1 MIRSS
6 AWRRRS
12 DAPHYKEETAIA
24 LSEQQ
29 TLAAQAHGQAVLQ
42 RRGSLLRHVP
52 NAITVSR
59 ILLIPVFVLVFLEPT
74 PNRSLAAAAVFGL
87 AALTDAVDGY
97 VARRWGQI
105 TQLGKL
111 LDPIADK
118 LLVLTAL
125 FLLVDQDVVD
135 AWIAIVLA
143 GRELAVT
150 GLRGVAAR
158 EGIILAA
165 ETTGKLKMAA
175 QVVAILLLILDGA
188 ISSTLNLYAWGT
200 AILLVS
206 LVLSLVS
213 AAQYVRQFVTSVLPR
228 DGANAR
234 SS

>member
-1 MIRSS
+1 
-6 AWRRRS
+6 
-12 DAPHYKEETAIA
+12 
-24 LSEQQ
+24 L
-29 TLAAQAHGQAVLQ
+29 AQAHGQPAPRRRAGLLQ
-42 RRGSLLRHVP
+42 HVP

-74 PNRSLAAAAVFGL
+74 ANRSLAAAAVFGL

-97 VARRWGQI
+97 IARRWGHI
-105 TQLGKL
+105 TRLGKL

-125 FLLVDQDVVD
+125 FLLVDQDRVD

-150 GLRGVAAR
+150 GLRVVAAR
-158 EGIILAA
+158 EGIVLAA

-175 QVVAILLLILDGA
+175 QVVAILLLILDEA
-188 ISSTLNLYAWGT
+188 VPSVLNLYYWGT
-200 AILLVS
+200 VILLAS

-213 AAQYVRQFVTSVLPR
+213 AAQYVRQFVMSVRPR
-228 DGANAR
+228 NGANSR

>member
-1 MIRSS
+1 M
-6 AWRRRS
+6 
-12 DAPHYKEETAIA
+12 
-24 LSEQQ
+24 QQ
-29 TLAAQAHGQAVLQ
+29 PLLAQAHGQAAP
-42 RRGSLLRHVP
+42 RSRTALLRHVP

-74 PNRSLAAAAVFGL
+74 PNRALAAAAVFGL

-97 VARRWGQI
+97 IARRWGHI
-105 TQLGKL
+105 TRLGKL

-125 FLLVDQDVVD
+125 FLLVDQDRVD

-143 GRELAVT
+143 CRELAVT

-158 EGIILAA
+158 EGIVLAA

-175 QVVAILLLILDGA
+175 QVAAILLLILDEAGPSA
-188 ISSTLNLYAWGT
+188 LNLDYWGT
-200 AILLVS
+200 IILLVS

-213 AAQYVRQFVTSVLPR
+213 AAQYVRQFVTSVRPR
-228 DGANAR
+228 DGANSR
-234 SS
+234 SC

>member
-1 MIRSS
+1 M
-6 AWRRRS
+6 
-12 DAPHYKEETAIA
+12 

-29 TLAAQAHGQAVLQ
+29 AVLAQARGQATS
-42 RRGSLLRHVP
+42 RRLAGLLRHVP

-74 PNRSLAAAAVFGL
+74 PSRSLAAAAIFGV

-97 VARRWGQI
+97 IARRWGQI

-125 FLLVDQDVVD
+125 FLLVDQDMVE

-158 EGIILAA
+158 EGIVLAA
-165 ETTGKLKMAA
+165 EATGKLKMAA
-175 QVVAILLLILDGA
+175 QVVAILLLILDEAGP
-188 ISSTLNLYAWGT
+188 SMLNLHAWGT
-200 AILLVS
+200 VVLLVS

-213 AAQYVRQFVTSVLPR
+213 AAQYIRQFVTSVLPR
-228 DGANAR
+228 NSANSL

>member
-1 MIRSS
+1 M
-6 AWRRRS
+6 
-12 DAPHYKEETAIA
+12 
-24 LSEQQ
+24 
-29 TLAAQAHGQAVLQ
+29 
-42 RRGSLLRHVP
+42 RHVP

-74 PNRSLAAAAVFGL
+74 PNRALAAAAVFGL

-97 VARRWGQI
+97 IARRWGQI
-105 TQLGKL
+105 TRLGKL

-125 FLLVDQDVVD
+125 FLLVDQDLVE

-158 EGIILAA
+158 EGIVLAA

-175 QVVAILLLILDGA
+175 QVVAILLLILDEA
-188 ISSTLNLYAWGT
+188 VPSTLNLYSWGT
-200 AILLVS
+200 AILWVS

-213 AAQYVRQFVTSVLPR
+213 AAQYVRQFVTAVLPR
-228 DGANAR
+228 NGAHAR

>member
-1 MIRSS
+1 M
-6 AWRRRS
+6 
-12 DAPHYKEETAIA
+12 
-24 LSEQQ
+24 
-29 TLAAQAHGQAVLQ
+29 
-42 RRGSLLRHVP
+42 P

-74 PNRSLAAAAVFGL
+74 PNRSLAAAAIFGL
-87 AALTDAVDGY
+87 AALTDAIDGY
-97 VARRWGQI
+97 VARRWGEV
-105 TQLGKL
+105 TRLGKL

-125 FLLVDQDVVD
+125 FLLVDMDVVD

-158 EGIILAA
+158 EGIVLAA

-188 ISSTLNLYAWGT
+188 IPHTLNLYSWGT
-200 AILLVS
+200 AILLMS

-213 AAQYVRQFVTSVLPR
+213 AAQYVRQFVTSVIPQ
-228 DGANAR
+228 DEGVR
-234 SS
+234 SRHS

>member
-1 MIRSS
+1 M
-6 AWRRRS
+6 
-12 DAPHYKEETAIA
+12 
-24 LSEQQ
+24 
-29 TLAAQAHGQAVLQ
+29 
-42 RRGSLLRHVP
+42 
-52 NAITVSR
+52 
-59 ILLIPVFVLVFLEPT
+59 FLEPT
-74 PNRSLAAAAVFGL
+74 PNRSLAAAAIFAL

-125 FLLVDQDVVD
+125 FLLVDQGRVA
-135 AWIAIVLA
+135 AWIAIVLT

-158 EGIILAA
+158 EGIVLEA
-165 ETTGKLKMAA
+165 EATGKLKMAA
-175 QVVAILLLILDGA
+175 QVVAILLLILDESGP
-188 ISSTLNLYAWGT
+188 SGLNLYDWGT
-200 AILLVS
+200 VILLVS

-213 AAQYVRQFVTSVLPR
+213 AAQYIQQFVTSVRPR
-228 DGANAR
+228 DRANSH